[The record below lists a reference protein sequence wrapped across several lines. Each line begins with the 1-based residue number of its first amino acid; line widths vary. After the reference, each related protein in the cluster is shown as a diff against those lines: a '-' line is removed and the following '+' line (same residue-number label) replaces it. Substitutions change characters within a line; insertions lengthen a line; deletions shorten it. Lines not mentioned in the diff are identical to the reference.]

1 MTGEFGALGVSGA
14 QLLEVAMELDPE
26 VKDEGPEEG
35 DGRKPPLASDE
46 AAVSSEL
53 FNPLRRE
60 KLVQGSLHF
69 PPTEGSRSAPGSW
82 HASDPGRVRRGRM
95 KPIGSRGNARA
106 QAEEETVNL
115 CRMETL

>member
-1 MTGEFGALGVSGA
+1 
-14 QLLEVAMELDPE
+14 MELDPE

-35 DGRKPPLASDE
+35 DGTDPPLASDE

-69 PPTEGSRSAPGSW
+69 PPTQGSRSHRGLGMPR
-82 HASDPGRVRRGRM
+82 HPGRVVG
-95 KPIGSRGNARA
+95 
-106 QAEEETVNL
+106 AE
-115 CRMETL
+115 